1 MFRFWIRE
9 FVGWMLVLL
18 GLAIFYVCIAIVLPP
33 QELIFTAPTLALVGI
48 VVFRGGI
55 HLLKVATAAR
65 IALQAPAE
73 PAKPAAG
80 ANKPSQSATPWD
92 W

>member
-1 MFRFWIRE
+1 MFRFWFRE

-18 GLAIFYVCIAIVLPP
+18 GLAIFYICIAILLPP
-33 QELIFTAPTLALVGI
+33 EEKIFTAPTLAFIGFI
-48 VVFRGGI
+48 VFRGGI

-65 IALQAPAE
+65 IALQAATE
-73 PAKPAAG
+73 PAKPVVTDKKAA
-80 ANKPSQSATPWD
+80 KTDLPWD